1 MTQLTA
7 TFAMTASAD
16 LEART
21 LTGTVVPFGVVGQT
35 SIGPTV
41 IDAGAIQVADKVVL
55 LMEHDPNRPVGLL
68 ASHTITDQAITGT
81 FKVIGNAAGD
91 NSLLEASEGVRD
103 GFSVGLDAVHTSTDA
118 DGVVHVTSALWRE
131 TSQVTFPAFASA
143 RIEKVAASEPEPE
156 TEAPDA
162 EPAEETNTEPEE
174 QTVDQ
179 STTVAEAAAP
189 ADVPRI
195 HVQDPFPYRP
205 GVQASFFA
213 DMVTASRDPE
223 AARRFTQA
231 NTMMTA
237 AADTTTNIAEIVPTL
252 YRPDLW
258 VGQLTTPRVV
268 IDSFSHGTLD
278 GPNPLRIPKFNTA
291 TGLSAD
297 HVEGTNPATGN
308 LDTAEQVLTPKAISG
323 KYTATREM
331 IEGSTP
337 AVDQIIM
344 KAIQQEYASETEA
357 YAVTTFLAGATAGT
371 VVDISNGVTMQI
383 LERMI
388 TFQANRKQAPDVFLA
403 GTTLFPELV
412 KQVDSTGRPLNPYLG
427 ATNASG
433 SIAGRALAVNVGG
446 LSTPF
451 AQSMV
456 DGLLGLSS
464 DAVTL
469 EGTHRFWRWEEKDGP
484 ANIEIAHFN
493 YIVCAV
499 TRAAGLLKFATQA

>member
-1 MTQLTA
+1 MTQLHAAFTV
-7 TFAMTASAD
+7 TASAD
-16 LEART
+16 LEGRT
-21 LTGTVVPFGVVGQT
+21 LTGTVVPFGVVGHT
-35 SIGPTV
+35 SLGPTV
-41 IDAGAIQVADKVVL
+41 IEAGAIEVADKVVL
-55 LMEHDPNRPVGLL
+55 LVSHDSDRPIGLL
-68 ASHTITDQAITGT
+68 ASHTETPDGITGV
-81 FKVIGNAAGD
+81 FKVIGTAAGD
-91 NSLLEASEGVRD
+91 VALLEAAEGVRD
-103 GFSVGLDAVHTSTDA
+103 GLSVGLDAVEYEEK
-118 DGVVHVTSALWRE
+118 DGVIHVTAGVWRE
-131 TSQVTFPAFASA
+131 TSQVTFPAFPTA
-143 RIEKVAASEPEPE
+143 RIHKVAASEAEPEPLDP
-156 TEAPDA
+156 EAD
-162 EPAEETNTEPEE
+162 PAEEPTTEEE
-174 QTVDQ
+174 STVDQ
-179 STTVAEAAAP
+179 STTVAEAAVP
-189 ADVPRI
+189 ADLPRI

-213 DMVTASRDPE
+213 DMVKANRDPE
-223 AARRFTQA
+223 AARRFAQA
-231 NTMMTA
+231 ETMMTA
-237 AADTTTNIAEIVPTL
+237 AADTTTNIAEIVPTI

-258 VGQLTTPRVV
+258 VGELTTPRVV
-268 IDSFSHGTLD
+268 IDSFSKGTLS

-291 TGLSAD
+291 TGLSGD
-297 HVEGTNPATGN
+297 HTEGTNPTTGN

-323 KYTATREM
+323 SYLATREM

-371 VVDISNGVTMQI
+371 VVDISDGVTMQI
-383 LERMI
+383 LARMI

-412 KQVDSTGRPLNPYLG
+412 KQVDSAGRPLNPYLG
-427 ATNASG
+427 ATNAPG
-433 SIAGRALAVNVGG
+433 SIAGKALAVNIGG
-446 LSTPF
+446 MATPF